1 MSGSRQLLLNN
12 QCRLVCYCS
21 KQLIMKKYL
30 IVAFILFNSI
40 SSYSQVDP
48 VDKNGVGIGG
58 YDLVSYFQSNKPVI
72 GEAKFSSLVNLVT
85 YYFSTKENQILF
97 EANPKKYLP
106 QYDGYCA
113 LAVSYGKKIS
123 IDPETYKITDDK
135 LYLFFH
141 GKTSR
146 GKINSLDTWNKNE
159 LKLLK
164 KAESQWPDVKKK
176 KYEPKDTF

>member
-1 MSGSRQLLLNN
+1 
-12 QCRLVCYCS
+12 
-21 KQLIMKKYL
+21 MKKIFL
-30 IVAFILFNSI
+30 IAFILLNSI
-40 SSYSQVDP
+40 LSYSQVDP

-58 YDLVSYFQSNKPVI
+58 FDLVSYFQSDKPVK
-72 GEAKFSSLVNLVT
+72 GDVKFKSQLNSVT
-85 YYFSTKENQILF
+85 YYFSTKDNQYLF
-97 EANPKKYLP
+97 DANPQKYLP

-123 IDPETYKITDDK
+123 IDPATFKVMDNK

-146 GKINSLDTWNKNE
+146 GTINSLDTWNRNE

-176 KYEPKDTF
+176 KYEPKDSF